1 MDNKELTAAVLQLK
15 QDHEQLKREIAVN
28 TNLTQTID
36 KNTKELLEVFTTI
49 RSLLIA
55 ANTFSRVLKWISIV
69 VGSVAAIY
77 FSLNQLW
84 HSIHPG
90 K

>member
-15 QDHEQLKREIAVN
+15 EDHQQLKREIAVN

-55 ANTFSRVLKWISIV
+55 ANTFSKVLKWISIV
-69 VGSVAAIY
+69 LGSIVAIY
-77 FSLNQLW
+77 LSINQLW
-84 HSIHPG
+84 HTMHPG